1 MAIRVDPGS
10 AITVRS
16 FAGRTGG
23 AEHYITVEPSDDGDF
38 ASQLESVTRRY
49 ADALRARGL
58 SRESAI
64 FRRILVSDVLN
75 QAEAVNASP
84 LVDDAAAGPVA
95 VSLVQQPP
103 LPGHKIALL
112 AYHIDGDAP
121 VAKRRL
127 SPQHMLVEKAGL
139 RHLWSTGLRSGRTEP
154 GVNGFD
160 ETTAVFR
167 QLTETLAE
175 QGGTLAGDCVRTWLY
190 IKGVDVFY
198 QDVVD
203 SRIAFFDRFGLTR
216 DTHYIAS
223 TAIEGACGHRYE
235 VVGMDAYSVLG
246 VRAEQIAY
254 LNDFDLLCATHD
266 YNVTFERGTRVGY
279 ADRAHHFISGTA
291 SIDHLG
297 EVVHRGDVLRQLGRA
312 LENVEGLLRSGDAT
326 LADMMHLTV
335 YLRDAADFDR
345 VRDYLHERCGG
356 LPTLVVQAPVLPPG
370 LAGRDR
376 GHSGSRQRRAVAA
389 RFLADR

>member
-1 MAIRVDPGS
+1 MAIRVAPGS
-10 AITVRS
+10 AITVKS

-38 ASQLESVTRRY
+38 ASQLESVARQY
-49 ADALRARGL
+49 AEAVRARGL
-58 SRESAI
+58 SPDSAI

-84 LVDDAAAGPVA
+84 LVKDPAAGPVA

-112 AYHIDGDAP
+112 AYHLDGD
-121 VAKRRL
+121 VSIAKSLL
-127 SPQHMLVEKAGL
+127 SPQHMVVRKAGIQ
-139 RHLWSTGLRSGRTEP
+139 HLWSTGLRGGGTDP
-154 GVNGFD
+154 GVSGFN
-160 ETTAVFR
+160 ETSIVFR
-167 QLTETLAE
+167 QLIETLAE
-175 QGGTLAGDCVRTWLY
+175 QGGTLAADCIRTWLY
-190 IKGVDVFY
+190 VKGVDVFY

-203 SRIAFFDRFGLTR
+203 SRIGIFERHGLTR

-223 TAIEGACGHRYE
+223 TAIEGAGGGRYE
-235 VVGMDAYSVLG
+235 VVTMDAYSVLG
-246 VRAEQIAY
+246 LSPEQISY

-291 SIDHLG
+291 SIDHVG
-297 EVVHRGDVLRQLGRA
+297 DVVHRGDVLRQLGRA
-312 LENVEGLLRSGDAT
+312 LENVEGLLRSGGAT

-335 YLRDAADFDR
+335 YLRDWTDYGR
-345 VRDYLHERCGG
+345 VRDCLHERCGG
-356 LPTLVVQAPVLPPG
+356 LPTLVVQAPVCRPDWLVEIEG
-370 LAGRDR
+370 I
-376 GHSGSRQRRAVAA
+376 AVAA
-389 RFLADR
+389 SDAPSLPRF

>member
-1 MAIRVDPGS
+1 MRADPGAKT
-10 AITVRS
+10 AIKS
-16 FAGRTGG
+16 FAGQTGG
-23 AEHYITVEPSDDGDF
+23 TEYFFTVEPSGEGDF
-38 ASQLESVTRRY
+38 AHQLNSVARHY
-49 ADALRARGL
+49 ADAVKARGL
-58 SRESAI
+58 LPETAI

-75 QAEAVNASP
+75 QEAAVRASP
-84 LVDDAAAGPVA
+84 LVTDKAAGPVA

-112 AYHIDGDAP
+112 AYHVDGDTSF
-121 VAKRRL
+121 VKRRL
-127 SPQHMLVEKAGL
+127 SPQHMVMKKAGR

-154 GVNGFD
+154 GVSGFT
-160 ETTAVFR
+160 ETTTVFR

-175 QGGTLAGDCVRTWLY
+175 QGGTLAADCVRTWLY
-190 IKGVDVFY
+190 VKGVDVFY

-203 SRIAFFDRFGLTR
+203 SRIAYFDRHGLTR

-223 TAIEGACGHRYE
+223 TAIEGASGHRYE
-235 VVGMDAYSVLG
+235 VVAMDAYSVLG
-246 VRAEQIAY
+246 LLPEQVSY

-291 SIDHLG
+291 SIDHRG

-312 LENVEGLLRSGDAT
+312 LENVEGLLRSGGAT

-335 YLRDAADFDR
+335 YLRDSTDFGR
-345 VRDYLHERCGG
+345 VRDCLHERCGG
-356 LPTLVVQAPVLPPG
+356 LPTLVVQAPVCRPDWLVEVEG
-370 LAGRDR
+370 I
-376 GHSGSRQRRAVAA
+376 AVAA
-389 RFLADR
+389 NAEPLLPGF

>member
-10 AITVRS
+10 AITIKS
-16 FAGRTGG
+16 FAGQTGG

-38 ASQLESVTRRY
+38 ASQLASVTRRY

-58 SRESAI
+58 SPESAI

-75 QAEAVNASP
+75 QAEAVNAST
-84 LVDDAAAGPVA
+84 LVNDPAAGPVA

-112 AYHIDGDAP
+112 AYHVDGDSSI
-121 VAKRRL
+121 AKRLL
-127 SPQHMLVEKAGL
+127 SPQHMVVDKAGL
-139 RHLWSTGLRSGRTEP
+139 RHLWSTGLRSGRTDWD
-154 GVNGFD
+154 VSCVD
-160 ETTAVFR
+160 ETTTVFR
-167 QLTETLAE
+167 QLTETLAGK
-175 QGGTLAGDCVRTWLY
+175 GGTLADNCVRTWLY

-203 SRIAFFDRFGLTR
+203 SRIVYFDRYGLTR
-216 DTHYIAS
+216 DTHYLAS
-223 TAIEGACGHRYE
+223 TAIEGASGHRYE
-235 VVGMDAYSVLG
+235 VVAMDAYSVLG
-246 VRAEQIAY
+246 LAPQQVSY

-297 EVVHRGDVLRQLGRA
+297 DVVHRGDVLRQLGRA
-312 LENVEGLLRSGDAT
+312 LDNVEGLLRSGGAR

-335 YLRDAADFDR
+335 YLRDYTDFDR
-345 VRDYLHERCGG
+345 VRDCLHERCGG
-356 LPTLVVQAPVLPPG
+356 LPTLVVQAPVCRPDWLVEVEGIAVSASAEPSLPN
-370 LAGRDR
+370 
-376 GHSGSRQRRAVAA
+376 
-389 RFLADR
+389 F